1 MKRKQFL
8 QSLRTMTR
16 ALHEGVR
23 ARLVQQWFAIVE
35 TLRGDVVVHPVG
47 KKRVT
52 ALTVTRDLNEAVH
65 RILIV
70 GLAASALLMVIG
82 VAIELAQR
90 QTLPT
95 TVLPPAL
102 AIRQAFHLDASGFLS
117 LGVLMLIL
125 TPLLRVVGSLI
136 VFVWERDGRY
146 AAITGLV
153 LIVML
158 ISLWV
163 GQA

>member
-1 MKRKQFL
+1 MPTLR
-8 QSLRTMTR
+8 SLRTATQTSQQQVCAWLIR
-16 ALHEGVR
+16 QWSAL
-23 ARLVQQWFAIVE
+23 VE
-35 TLRGDVVVHPVG
+35 ALRGSVVVHRGG
-47 KKRVT
+47 KKKVT
-52 ALTVTRDLNEAVH
+52 ALAVTRDLNEMVH
-65 RILIV
+65 RILII

-90 QTLPT
+90 RTLPT
-95 TVLPPAL
+95 TVLPPAE
-102 AIRQAFHLDASGFLS
+102 AIRQTFHLDASGFLS
-117 LGVLMLIL
+117 SGVLVLIL

-136 VFVWERDGRY
+136 VFLWERDGRY

-158 ISLWV
+158 VSLWV

>member
-1 MKRKQFL
+1 MKTV
-8 QSLRTMTR
+8 SALRSWRDATQAFQQKAR
-16 ALHEGVR
+16 AQLNRRWH
-23 ARLVQQWFAIVE
+23 AIVE
-35 TLRGDVVVHPVG
+35 TLGGGAIIRPSD
-47 KKRVT
+47 KRRVT

-70 GLAASALLMVIG
+70 GLIASALLMMIG

-90 QTLPT
+90 RALPT
-95 TVLPPAL
+95 TVSPPAA
-102 AIRQAFHLDASGFLS
+102 AIRQALQLDAAGFLS
-117 LGVLMLIL
+117 LGVLTLIL
-125 TPLLRVVGSLI
+125 TPLLRVGGSLI
-136 VFVWERDGRY
+136 VFLWERDGRY

-158 ISLWV
+158 VSLWV